1 MLTQETAYHS
11 VCTTKLFTN
20 QRRDFREYCLHWLSD
35 SIVFFPTYIAP
46 FNIKMIKSALHE
58 FRNIYKNTVTM
69 MNYKKYLW
77 NLILKIHNWPP
88 PRKITRCKLN

>member
-20 QRRDFREYCLHWLSD
+20 QRRDFREYCLHRFYRF
-35 SIVFFPTYIAP
+35 FFPTYIAP

-69 MNYKKYLW
+69 MNYKKHL
-77 NLILKIHNWPP
+77 
-88 PRKITRCKLN
+88 